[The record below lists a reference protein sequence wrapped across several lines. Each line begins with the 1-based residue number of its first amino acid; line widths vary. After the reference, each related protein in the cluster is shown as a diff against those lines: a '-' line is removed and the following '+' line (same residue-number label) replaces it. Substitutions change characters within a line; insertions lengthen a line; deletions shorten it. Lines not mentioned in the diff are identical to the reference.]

1 MIEVFSHPSK
11 NNMTELSDPINV
23 WVFFKKGIITPHV
36 FFWNNRRIE
45 IEKVNLVHQ
54 SREAGNTMYHFSVSS
69 GGNFYRLGFD
79 TINLKWILEATEE

>member
-1 MIEVFSHPSK
+1 MI
-11 NNMTELSDPINV
+11 ELSDPVNV
-23 WVFFKKGIITPHV
+23 WVFFKKGAITPHV

-79 TINLKWILEATEE
+79 TINLKWILEAIEEDGVAHV